1 MVKDFL
7 RAPGSHTGETVG
19 NNLHIE
25 IPLTNCKVLYQGKKK
40 QNIKCAVCSQSFCGC
55 GWETSSQEEGTVL
68 TPVLPQCPSDAHN
81 RHLIAAA
88 GGRYGSRVHCM
99 LAAQLYHVTSL
110 GLGFLIYNTR
120 DFTEMKS
127 PLFSP

>member
-19 NNLHIE
+19 DNLHVE
-25 IPLTNCKVLYQGKKK
+25 IPLTHYKVLYQEKK
-40 QNIKCAVCSQSFCGC
+40 QNIKCAVCSQSFRGC

-68 TPVLPQCPSDAHN
+68 TPVLPRGPSDAHN

-88 GGRYGSRVHCM
+88 GGRYGSRVRCM
-99 LAAQLYHVTSL
+99 LAAQLHHVTSL
-110 GLGFLIYNTR
+110 GLGFLVYNMR
-120 DFTEMKS
+120 DFPGMKS

>member
-7 RAPGSHTGETVG
+7 RAAGSRMGETVG
-19 NNLHIE
+19 DNLDIK
-25 IPLTNCKVLYQGKKK
+25 IPLTNCKVFYQKKKK
-40 QNIKCAVCSQSFCGC
+40 QKNRTSNVLCVLSFHGC

-68 TPVLPQCPSDAHN
+68 PPGKRPSDAHN

-88 GGRYGSRVHCM
+88 GGRCGSRVHCR
-99 LAAQLYHVTSL
+99 LAARLYHVTSL
-110 GLGFLIYNTR
+110 GLGFLVYNVK

-127 PLFSP
+127 PLSSP

>member
-19 NNLHIE
+19 DNLHVE
-25 IPLTNCKVLYQGKKK
+25 IPLTHYKVLYQGKK
-40 QNIKCAVCSQSFCGC
+40 QNIKCAVCSQSFRGC

-68 TPVLPQCPSDAHN
+68 TPVLPRGPSDAHN
-81 RHLIAAA
+81 GHLIAAA
-88 GGRYGSRVHCM
+88 GGRYGSWVRCM

-110 GLGFLIYNTR
+110 ALGFLVYNMR
-120 DFTEMKS
+120 DFPEMKS